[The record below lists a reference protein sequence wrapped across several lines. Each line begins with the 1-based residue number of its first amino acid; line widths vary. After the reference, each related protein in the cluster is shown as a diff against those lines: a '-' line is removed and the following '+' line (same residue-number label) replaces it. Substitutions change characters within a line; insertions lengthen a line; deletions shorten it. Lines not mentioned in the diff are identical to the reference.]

1 MKNKLYSIAVLTVV
15 TACSIAIVMFG
26 HSITYGKINENKIS
40 SVRPYLE
47 TIFPSADPAGF
58 VSLEDIED
66 ETGKITG
73 LYQIGEDGYV
83 YRLTV
88 DGFGG
93 RGSLEFLIGFGTDNA
108 VAGYIVTVNNETSG
122 FGTKVSEEPFVSSII
137 GTEIGAEY
145 DTITG
150 ATISSQAIIDGI
162 NVAKTHFD
170 ANFK

>member
-1 MKNKLYSIAVLTVV
+1 MKSKLYSIAVLTVV
-15 TACSIAIVMFG
+15 TACCIGIVMFG
-26 HSITYGKINENKIS
+26 NSITYGKINENKIS

-47 TIFPSADPAGF
+47 TIFPSADPARF
-58 VSLEDIED
+58 VAIEDIED
-66 ETGKITG
+66 ATGKISG

-83 YRLTV
+83 YKLTV
-88 DGFGG
+88 DGFSG
-93 RGSLEFLIGFGTDNA
+93 RGSLEFLVGFGADNT

-122 FGTKVSEEPFVSSII
+122 FGTKVSEESFVSSII

-150 ATISSQAIIDGI
+150 VTISSQAIIDGI
-162 NVAKTHFD
+162 NAAKAHFD